1 MKVKDFS
8 GHSRVLRQAKNAF
21 PNTILIVGVNDDKS
35 THAIKGPT
43 VTKDYERYEAVRNC
57 RYVDY
62 VLPAAPWGP
71 YDQKFMDFYKFD
83 FMAHDDLPSPRGEGV
98 DPSDPNACAYA
109 EVKVSKNLCTFK
121 LFSHTSLV

>member
-1 MKVKDFS
+1 MYTTNVDYRRSLKATAILEIGRFS
-8 GHSRVLRQAKNAF
+8 NAELNYYFNLSFRGHSRVLRQAKTCF

-43 VTKDYERYEAVRNC
+43 VTRDFERYEAVRNC

-71 YDQKFMDFYKFD
+71 YNQDTGFEKKEIPTYFELK
-83 FMAHDDLPSPRGEGV
+83 
-98 DPSDPNACAYA
+98 
-109 EVKVSKNLCTFK
+109 
-121 LFSHTSLV
+121 SH

>member
-1 MKVKDFS
+1 M
-8 GHSRVLRQAKNAF
+8 
-21 PNTILIVGVNDDKS
+21 IVGVNDDKS
-35 THAIKGPT
+35 THAIKGQT

-57 RYVDY
+57 RFVDY

-109 EVKVSKNLCTFK
+109 EVKVIKNLSTFK
-121 LFSHTSLV
+121 LFFHTSVV